1 MGGSNVEAYDAA
13 KIGNLGKSL
22 FRNYM
27 DGVRNPYL
35 WVDQRRETM
44 PVYLRRLVENADYS
58 GKRPDAIIP
67 IGDDVVLVDVK
78 NRKAY
83 NDASGDAY
91 FTLDKKDAE
100 RLLQTEHAL
109 GKGILLVYRD
119 NASKQNAWY
128 ACYFSEAMQ
137 AKKPVQ
143 RKDGTGQYYKI
154 RREEFRPLEDY
165 LNGVVTTEGAQR
177 RLFN

>member
-1 MGGSNVEAYDAA
+1 MEAYDPA
-13 KIGNLGKSL
+13 KIGNLGESL

-44 PVYLRRLVENADYS
+44 PAYLRRLVENADYS

-67 IGDDVVLVDVK
+67 IGNDVVLVDVK

-83 NDASGDAY
+83 SDARGYAY

-100 RLLQTEHAL
+100 RLLQTERAL
-109 GKGILLVYRD
+109 GKNILLVYRD
-119 NASKQNAWY
+119 NASKGNAWS
-128 ACYFSEAMQ
+128 ACYFSEAMRD
-137 AKKPVQ
+137 KRPTQ
-143 RKDGTGQYYKI
+143 RKEGTGEYYKI
-154 RREEFRPLEDY
+154 RQKEFGPLEDY
-165 LNGVVTTEGAQR
+165 LNGAKTTEGAQR

>member
-1 MGGSNVEAYDAA
+1 MEAHGPA
-13 KIGNLGKSL
+13 KIGNLGESL

-44 PVYLRRLVENADYS
+44 PAYLRRLVDNADYS

-67 IGDDVVLVDVK
+67 IGNDIVLVDVK

-83 NDASGDAY
+83 YDDCGDAY
-91 FTLDKKDAE
+91 FTLDKKDAD
-100 RLLQTEHAL
+100 RLLQTERAL
-109 GKGILLVYRD
+109 GMGILLVYRD
-119 NASKQNAWY
+119 NASKENAWS
-128 ACYFSEAMQ
+128 ASYFSEAMHD
-137 AKKPVQ
+137 KRPTQ
-143 RKDGTGQYYKI
+143 RKDGTGEYYKI
-154 RREEFRPLEDY
+154 RQKEFGPLEDY
-165 LNGVVTTEGAQR
+165 LNGARATKGVQR